1 MSATEAAAKP
11 TLVAIGRDTMGQPRT
26 YRLMANKRQAAY
38 QRLVAAILGLDV
50 VSLTAEL
57 RLAGRIAN
65 AATMSR

>member
-11 TLVAIGRDTMGQPRT
+11 TLVANGRDTMGQPRT
-26 YRLMANKRQAAY
+26 YRLTAGARQAAY